1 MEDTETLPPTRS
13 LSRQFPA
20 QTTDKK
26 RKRGSREDDGQQEE
40 ERELSRT
47 SKGEIS
53 SLRPQSPAKEFTSA
67 VSKKVAVFK
76 GKLYIVLFLGCLPYS
91 SLFHSLCRA
100 GTKNS

>member
-53 SLRPQSPAKEFTSA
+53 SLRPQSPAKEFTS

-76 GKLYIVLFLGCLPYS
+76 GKLCIVVLGYLPYS
-91 SLFHSLCRA
+91 SLFLSLCRA